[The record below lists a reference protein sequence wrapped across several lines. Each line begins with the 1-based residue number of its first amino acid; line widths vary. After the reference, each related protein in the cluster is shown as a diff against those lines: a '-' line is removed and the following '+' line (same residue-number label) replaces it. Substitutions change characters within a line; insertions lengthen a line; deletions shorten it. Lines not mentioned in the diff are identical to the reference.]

1 MGRRRPPRI
10 FTPPPGILVGI
21 AIGGDY
27 TMRSRAVLCY
37 LCVASLAAGLAFAA
51 PPGQIRVQ
59 VNLVNL
65 FATVRDKHKAIVTG
79 LKQDDF
85 QVYEDGQLQ
94 EISNF
99 SAESNLPITLG
110 LLIDT
115 SGSETYMLSAEK
127 DAASRFLGRVLRK
140 GDLSMVMSFDLDVD
154 LLADFTDDR
163 GRLDRAI
170 NRAQINAPSSPMPGP
185 LPSSGSGGTNFYDA
199 VYLAA
204 HDKLADEAGRKA
216 IVVLTDAEDTGSK
229 LRLQDAIE
237 AAQRTDT
244 VVHIL
249 LVAADG
255 GDEGVSRR
263 MTDETGGRTI
273 IVRSQKNLEQAF
285 DQISEELRS
294 QYTIGYTPTNKAH
307 DGSYRKI
314 KVEMKN
320 KDYSVLTRRGY
331 YAPNN

>member
-1 MGRRRPPRI
+1 MRI
-10 FTPPPGILVGI
+10 RVIL
-21 AIGGDY
+21 
-27 TMRSRAVLCY
+27 SY
-37 LCVASLAAGLAFAA
+37 LCVASLAGGLALAA
-51 PPGQIRVQ
+51 PPGQIRIQ

-94 EISNF
+94 EITNF

-110 LLIDT
+110 ILIDT
-115 SGSETYMLSAEK
+115 SGSEYFMLSGEK
-127 DAASRFLGRVLRK
+127 EAGSRFLARVLRK
-140 GDLSMVMSFDLDVD
+140 GDLAMVMTFDTDVD

-163 GRLDRAI
+163 GLLDRAI
-170 NRAQINAPSSPMPGP
+170 NRAQINVPVGGVIVQGP
-185 LPSSGSGGTNFYDA
+185 LPSSGTGGTNFYDA

-204 HDKLADEAGRKA
+204 HDKLSDEAGRKA

-229 LRLQDAIE
+229 LKLQDAIE

-255 GDEGVSRR
+255 GDQSVAKTL
-263 MTDETGGRTI
+263 TDDTGGRMI
-273 IVRSQKNLEQAF
+273 VVRSEKNLEQAF

-294 QYTIGYTPTNKAH
+294 QYTVGYSPTNKKH

-320 KDYSVLTRRGY
+320 KDYSALARRGY

>member
-1 MGRRRPPRI
+1 MRI
-10 FTPPPGILVGI
+10 R
-21 AIGGDY
+21 AIV
-27 TMRSRAVLCY
+27 SC
-37 LCVASLAAGLAFAA
+37 LCVALLAGGLAFAA

-79 LKQDDF
+79 LTKDDF
-85 QVYEDGQLQ
+85 QIYEDGQLQ

-127 DAASRFLGRVLRK
+127 DAANRFLSRVLRK
-140 GDLSMVMSFDLDVD
+140 GDLAMVMSFDLDVD

-170 NRAQINAPSSPMPGP
+170 NRAQINAPSSPMMTQGP
-185 LPSSGSGGTNFYDA
+185 LPSSGNGGTDFYDA

-255 GDEGVSRR
+255 GDEGVARR
-263 MTDETGGRTI
+263 LTDDTGGRTI
-273 IVRSQKNLEQAF
+273 IVRSEKNLEKAF
-285 DQISEELRS
+285 DEISEELRS
-294 QYTIGYTPTNKAH
+294 QYTLGYTPTNKKH

-314 KVEMKN
+314 RVEMKN

-331 YAPNN
+331 YAPTD

>member
-1 MGRRRPPRI
+1 MRI
-10 FTPPPGILVGI
+10 RAIL
-21 AIGGDY
+21 
-27 TMRSRAVLCY
+27 SY
-37 LCVASLAAGLAFAA
+37 LCVASLAGGLALAA
-51 PPGQIRVQ
+51 PPAQIHVQ

-65 FATVRDKHKAIVTG
+65 FATVRDKHKAIVPG

-85 QVYEDGQLQ
+85 QIYEDGQLQ
-94 EISNF
+94 EITNF

-110 LLIDT
+110 MLIDT
-115 SGSETYMLSAEK
+115 SGSEYFLLSAEK
-127 DAASRFLGRVLRK
+127 DAASRFFGRVLRK
-140 GDLSMVMSFDLDVD
+140 GDLAMVMSFDTDVD

-163 GRLDRAI
+163 GLLNRAI
-170 NRAQINAPSSPMPGP
+170 NRAQINVPVGGIIVQGP
-185 LPSSGSGGTNFYDA
+185 LPTSGTGGTNFYDA

-204 HDKLADEAGRKA
+204 HDKLSDEAGRKA
-216 IVVLTDAEDTGSK
+216 IIVLTDAEDTGSK
-229 LRLQDAIE
+229 VKLQDAIE

-255 GDEGVSRR
+255 GDQGVAKRL
-263 MTDETGGRTI
+263 TDETGGRMI
-273 IVRSQKNLEQAF
+273 VVRSEKNLEQAF

-294 QYTIGYTPTNKAH
+294 QYTVSYSPTNKTH

-320 KDYSVLTRRGY
+320 KDYSALSRRGY

>member
-1 MGRRRPPRI
+1 MRI
-10 FTPPPGILVGI
+10 RAIL
-21 AIGGDY
+21 
-27 TMRSRAVLCY
+27 SY
-37 LCVASLAAGLAFAA
+37 LCIASLAGGLAFAA

-59 VNLVNL
+59 VNIVNL
-65 FATVRDKHKAIVTG
+65 FATVRDKHKAIITG

-85 QVYEDGQLQ
+85 QVYEDGQPQ
-94 EISNF
+94 EITYF

-110 LLIDT
+110 ILLDT
-115 SGSETYMLSAEK
+115 SGSEYFMLSGEK
-127 DAASRFLGRVLRK
+127 EAGSRFLARVMRK
-140 GDLSMVMSFDLDVD
+140 GDLAMVMSFDTDVD

-163 GRLDRAI
+163 GVLDRAI
-170 NRAQINAPSSPMPGP
+170 NRAQINAPSGGMIAQGP

-204 HDKLADEAGRKA
+204 HEKLSGEAGRKA

-229 LRLQDAIE
+229 LRLTDAVE

-255 GDEGVSRR
+255 GDQDVARR
-263 MTDETGGRTI
+263 LTEDTGGRMI
-273 IVRSQKNLEQAF
+273 VVRSEKNLEQAF
-285 DQISEELRS
+285 DQISEELRN
-294 QYTIGYTPTNKAH
+294 QYTLGYTPTNKKH
-307 DGSYRKI
+307 DGTYRKI
-314 KVEMKN
+314 KMEMKN

>member
-1 MGRRRPPRI
+1 MPIRA
-10 FTPPPGILVGI
+10 ILSYVCI
-21 AIGGDY
+21 AF
-27 TMRSRAVLCY
+27 
-37 LCVASLAAGLAFAA
+37 LAGGLALAA
-51 PPGQIRVQ
+51 PPPQIRVE

-79 LKQDDF
+79 LTKDDF
-85 QVYEDGQLQ
+85 QVYEDGQPQ
-94 EISNF
+94 EISYF

-115 SGSETYMLSAEK
+115 SGSETYMLDAEK
-127 DAASRFLGRVLRK
+127 EAGSRFLARVLRK
-140 GDLSMVMSFDLDVD
+140 GDLAMVMSFDTDVD
-154 LLADFTDDR
+154 LLADFSDDR
-163 GRLDRAI
+163 ALLNRAL
-170 NRAQINAPSSPMPGP
+170 NRAQINAPSGGMIAQGP
-185 LPSSGSGGTNFYDA
+185 LPTSNSGGTNFYDA
-199 VYLAA
+199 VYLAC
-204 HDKLADEAGRKA
+204 HDKLSGEAGRKA

-229 LRLQDAIE
+229 LQLLDAID

-255 GDEGVSRR
+255 GDQSVAKR
-263 MTDETGGRTI
+263 MTDETGGRMI
-273 IVRSQKNLEQAF
+273 IVRSDKSLQQAF

-294 QYTIGYTPTNKAH
+294 QYTLGYTPTNKAR

-320 KDYSVLTRRGY
+320 KDYSVLTRKGY
-331 YAPNN
+331 YAPND

>member
-1 MGRRRPPRI
+1 MRI
-10 FTPPPGILVGI
+10 RAIL
-21 AIGGDY
+21 
-27 TMRSRAVLCY
+27 SY
-37 LCVASLAAGLAFAA
+37 LCVASLAGGLALAA

-94 EISNF
+94 EITYF
-99 SAESNLPITLG
+99 SAESNLPITVGMLM
-110 LLIDT
+110 DT
-115 SGSETYMLSAEK
+115 SGSEYYMLSGEK
-127 DAASRFLGRVLRK
+127 EAGSRFLARVMRK
-140 GDLSMVMSFDLDVD
+140 GDLAMVMSFDTDVD

-163 GRLDRAI
+163 GMLNRAI
-170 NRAQINAPSSPMPGP
+170 NRAQINAPSGGMIAQGP
-185 LPSSGSGGTNFYDA
+185 LPSSGTGGTNFYDA

-204 HDKLADEAGRKA
+204 HDKLSSEAGRKA

-229 LRLQDAIE
+229 LSLQDAIE

-255 GDEGVSRR
+255 GDQTVAKRL
-263 MTDETGGRTI
+263 TDDTGGRMI
-273 IVRSQKNLEQAF
+273 VVRSEKNLEAAF

-294 QYTIGYTPTNKAH
+294 QYTVGYSPSNKKH

-314 KVEMKN
+314 KVEMKD
-320 KDYSVLTRRGY
+320 KEYSVLTRRGY

>member
-1 MGRRRPPRI
+1 MRI
-10 FTPPPGILVGI
+10 R
-21 AIGGDY
+21 AI
-27 TMRSRAVLCY
+27 LCY
-37 LCVASLAAGLAFAA
+37 LCVASLAGGLAFAA
-51 PPGQIRVQ
+51 APGQIRVQ

-94 EISNF
+94 EITNF
-99 SAESNLPITLG
+99 SAESDLPITLG
-110 LLIDT
+110 ILIDT
-115 SGSETYMLSAEK
+115 SGSEYYMLSGEK
-127 DAASRFLGRVLRK
+127 EAGSRFLARVLRK
-140 GDLSMVMSFDLDVD
+140 GDLAMIMSFDTDVD

-163 GRLDRAI
+163 AMLNRAI
-170 NRAQINAPSSPMPGP
+170 NRAQVNVPVGGIIAQGP
-185 LPSSGSGGTNFYDA
+185 LPTSGTGGTNFYDA

-204 HDKLADEAGRKA
+204 HDKLSDEAGRKA

-229 LRLQDAIE
+229 LNLQDAIE

-255 GDEGVSRR
+255 GDQSVAKRL
-263 MTDETGGRTI
+263 TDETGGRMI
-273 IVRSQKNLEQAF
+273 VVRSEKNLEAAF

-294 QYTIGYTPTNKAH
+294 QYTIGYSPTNKKH
-307 DGSYRKI
+307 DGSYRKV
-314 KVEMKN
+314 KVET
-320 KDYSVLTRRGY
+320 KDKEYSVLTRRGY

>member
-1 MGRRRPPRI
+1 MRI
-10 FTPPPGILVGI
+10 PAIL
-21 AIGGDY
+21 
-27 TMRSRAVLCY
+27 SY
-37 LCVASLAAGLAFAA
+37 LCIASLAGGLAFAA

-59 VNLVNL
+59 VNIVNL
-65 FATVRDKHKAIVTG
+65 FATVRDKHKAIITG

-85 QVYEDGQLQ
+85 QVYEDGQPQ
-94 EISNF
+94 EITYF

-110 LLIDT
+110 ILIDT
-115 SGSETYMLSAEK
+115 SGSEYFMLSAEK
-127 DAASRFLGRVLRK
+127 EAGSRFLARVMRK
-140 GDLSMVMSFDLDVD
+140 GDLAMVMTFDTDVD

-163 GRLDRAI
+163 GLLDRAI
-170 NRAQINAPSSPMPGP
+170 NRAQINAPSGGMIAQGP

-204 HDKLADEAGRKA
+204 HDKLSGEAGRKA

-229 LRLQDAIE
+229 LRLSDAIE

-255 GDEGVSRR
+255 GDQDVARR
-263 MTDETGGRTI
+263 LTEDTGGRMI
-273 IVRSQKNLEQAF
+273 VVRSEKNLEQAF
-285 DQISEELRS
+285 DQISEELRN
-294 QYTIGYTPTNKAH
+294 QYTLGYTPTNKKH
-307 DGSYRKI
+307 DGTYRKI

>member
-1 MGRRRPPRI
+1 MRI
-10 FTPPPGILVGI
+10 
-21 AIGGDY
+21 
-27 TMRSRAVLCY
+27 RAVLSF
-37 LCVASLAAGLAFAA
+37 LCVTALAGGLVYAA

-59 VNLVNL
+59 VSLVNL
-65 FATVRDKHKAIVTG
+65 FVTVRDKHKAIVTG

-85 QVYEDGQLQ
+85 DVYEDGKLQ
-94 EISNF
+94 EITNF

-110 LLIDT
+110 MLIDT
-115 SGSETYMLSAEK
+115 SGSETYMLSAEQE
-127 DAASRFLGRVLRK
+127 AASRFLGRVLRK
-140 GDLSMVMSFDLDVD
+140 GDLAMVMSFDTDVD
-154 LLADFTDDR
+154 LLADFTEDR
-163 GRLDRAI
+163 SRLDRAI
-170 NRAQINAPSSPMPGP
+170 RRAQINAPGSGAIIAQGP
-185 LPSSGSGGTNFYDA
+185 LPTSGSGGTDFYDA

-204 HDKLADEAGRKA
+204 HDKLSDEAGRKA

-229 LRLQDAIE
+229 MRLQDAIE

-255 GDEGVSRR
+255 GDQGVARKL
-263 MTDETGGRTI
+263 TEETGGRMI
-273 IVRSQKNLEQAF
+273 IVRSEKNLEQAF
-285 DQISEELRS
+285 DEISEELRS

-320 KDYSVLTRRGY
+320 KEYNGLTRRGY
-331 YAPNN
+331 YAPTE

>member
-1 MGRRRPPRI
+1 MRI
-10 FTPPPGILVGI
+10 RVIL
-21 AIGGDY
+21 
-27 TMRSRAVLCY
+27 SY
-37 LCVASLAAGLAFAA
+37 LCIASLAGGLAFAA

-59 VNLVNL
+59 VNVVNL

-79 LKQDDF
+79 LTQDDF
-85 QVYEDGQLQ
+85 QVSEDGQPQ
-94 EISNF
+94 EITYF

-110 LLIDT
+110 ILIDT
-115 SGSETYMLSAEK
+115 SGSETYMLSGEK
-127 DAASRFLGRVLRK
+127 EAGSRFLARVLRK
-140 GDLSMVMSFDLDVD
+140 GDLAMIMSFDTDVD

-163 GRLDRAI
+163 GLLDRAI
-170 NRAQINAPSSPMPGP
+170 NRAQINVPVGGVIVQGP
-185 LPSSGSGGTNFYDA
+185 LPTSGTGGTNFYDA

-204 HDKLADEAGRKA
+204 HDKLSSEAGRKA

-229 LRLQDAIE
+229 LNLQDAIE
-237 AAQRTDT
+237 AAQRTDA

-255 GDEGVSRR
+255 GDQSVARR
-263 MTDETGGRTI
+263 LTDETGGRM
-273 IVRSQKNLEQAF
+273 IVVRNERNLEAAF

-294 QYTIGYTPTNKAH
+294 QYVIGYSPTNKKH

-320 KDYSVLTRRGY
+320 KDYSALTRRGY
-331 YAPNN
+331 YAPTN

>member
-1 MGRRRPPRI
+1 MRI
-10 FTPPPGILVGI
+10 RAIL
-21 AIGGDY
+21 
-27 TMRSRAVLCY
+27 SY
-37 LCVASLAAGLAFAA
+37 LCIASLAGGLAFAA

-59 VNLVNL
+59 VNIVNL
-65 FATVRDKHKAIVTG
+65 FATVRDKHKAIITG

-85 QVYEDGQLQ
+85 QVYEDGQPQ
-94 EISNF
+94 EITYF

-110 LLIDT
+110 ILLDT
-115 SGSETYMLSAEK
+115 SGSEYFMLSGEK
-127 DAASRFLGRVLRK
+127 EAGSRFLARVLRK
-140 GDLSMVMSFDLDVD
+140 GDLAMVMTFDTDVD

-163 GRLDRAI
+163 GVLDRAI
-170 NRAQINAPSSPMPGP
+170 NRAQINAPSGGMIAQGP

-204 HDKLADEAGRKA
+204 HEKLSGEAGRKA

-229 LRLQDAIE
+229 LRLSDAIE

-255 GDEGVSRR
+255 GDQDVARKL
-263 MTDETGGRTI
+263 TDDTGGRMI
-273 IVRSQKNLEQAF
+273 VVRSEKNLEQAF

-294 QYTIGYTPTNKAH
+294 QYTVGYTPTNKKH
-307 DGSYRKI
+307 DGTYRKI

>member
-1 MGRRRPPRI
+1 MRI
-10 FTPPPGILVGI
+10 RAIL
-21 AIGGDY
+21 
-27 TMRSRAVLCY
+27 SY
-37 LCVASLAAGLAFAA
+37 LCIASLAGGLAFAA

-59 VNLVNL
+59 VNIVNL
-65 FATVRDKHKAIVTG
+65 FATVRDKHKAIITG

-85 QVYEDGQLQ
+85 QVYEDGQPQ
-94 EISNF
+94 EITYF

-110 LLIDT
+110 ILLDT
-115 SGSETYMLSAEK
+115 SGSEYFMLSGEK
-127 DAASRFLGRVLRK
+127 EAGSRFLARVLRK
-140 GDLSMVMSFDLDVD
+140 GDLAMVMTFDTDVD

-163 GRLDRAI
+163 GVLDRAI
-170 NRAQINAPSSPMPGP
+170 NRAQINAPSGGMIAQGP

-204 HDKLADEAGRKA
+204 HEKLSGEAGRKA

-229 LRLQDAIE
+229 LRLSDAIE
-237 AAQRTDT
+237 AAQRTGT

-255 GDEGVSRR
+255 GDQDVARKL
-263 MTDETGGRTI
+263 TDDTGGRMI
-273 IVRSQKNLEQAF
+273 VVRSEKNLEQAF

-294 QYTIGYTPTNKAH
+294 QYTVGYTPTNKKH
-307 DGSYRKI
+307 DGTYRKI

>member
-1 MGRRRPPRI
+1 MRIRP
-10 FTPPPGILVGI
+10 IL
-21 AIGGDY
+21 
-27 TMRSRAVLCY
+27 CF
-37 LCVASLAAGLAFAA
+37 LCVTALAAGLVAAA

-59 VNLVNL
+59 VSLVNL

-85 QVYEDGQLQ
+85 QVFEDGQLQ
-94 EISNF
+94 EITNF
-99 SAESNLPITLG
+99 SADSNLPITLG
-110 LLIDT
+110 ILIDT
-115 SGSETYMLSAEK
+115 SGSEYYMLSAEK
-127 DAASRFLGRVLRK
+127 EAASRFLGRVMRK
-140 GDLSMVMSFDLDVD
+140 GDLAMVMSFDTDVD

-170 NRAQINAPSSPMPGP
+170 NRAQINAPGSGAIIAQGP
-185 LPSSGSGGTNFYDA
+185 LPTSGSGGTNFYDA

-204 HDKLADEAGRKA
+204 HDKLAEEAGRKA

-229 LRLQDAIE
+229 LKLQDAIE

-255 GDEGVSRR
+255 GDQSVAKKL
-263 MTDETGGRTI
+263 TDETGGRMI
-273 IVRSQKNLEQAF
+273 VVRSEKNLEQAF

-294 QYTIGYTPTNKAH
+294 QYTIGYIPTNKAH

-314 KVEMKN
+314 KVELKN
-320 KDYSVLTRRGY
+320 KEYSALARRGY
-331 YAPNN
+331 YAPTKQ

>member
-1 MGRRRPPRI
+1 MRI
-10 FTPPPGILVGI
+10 RAIL
-21 AIGGDY
+21 
-27 TMRSRAVLCY
+27 SY
-37 LCVASLAAGLAFAA
+37 LCIASLAGGLAFAA

-85 QVYEDGQLQ
+85 QVYEDGQQQ
-94 EISNF
+94 EITYF

-110 LLIDT
+110 MLVDT
-115 SGSETYMLSAEK
+115 SGSEYYMLSAEK
-127 DAASRFLGRVLRK
+127 DAASRFLARVLRK
-140 GDLSMVMSFDLDVD
+140 GDLAMIMTFDTDVD

-163 GRLDRAI
+163 GMLNRAI
-170 NRAQINAPSSPMPGP
+170 NRAQINAPSTGMIAQGP
-185 LPSSGSGGTNFYDA
+185 LPTSGTGGTNFYDA
-199 VYLAA
+199 VYLAS
-204 HDKLADEAGRKA
+204 HDKLSEEAGRKA
-216 IVVLTDAEDTGSK
+216 IIVLTDAEDTGSR
-229 LRLQDAIE
+229 LNLQDAIE

-255 GDEGVSRR
+255 GDQGVARR
-263 MTDETGGRTI
+263 LTDETGGRMI
-273 IVRSQKNLEQAF
+273 VVRSEKNLEAAF

-294 QYTIGYTPTNKAH
+294 QYTIGYTPTNKKR

-314 KVEMKN
+314 KVEMKD

-331 YAPNN
+331 YAPTN

>member
-1 MGRRRPPRI
+1 MRI
-10 FTPPPGILVGI
+10 R
-21 AIGGDY
+21 AIV
-27 TMRSRAVLCY
+27 SY
-37 LCVASLAAGLAFAA
+37 LCVASLAGGLALAA

-85 QVYEDGQLQ
+85 QVFEDGQAQ
-94 EISNF
+94 EITNF
-99 SAESNLPITLG
+99 SAQSSLPITLG
-110 LLIDT
+110 ILVDT

-127 DAASRFLGRVLRK
+127 EAASRFFGRVMRK
-140 GDLSMVMSFDLDVD
+140 GDLSMVMSFDTDVD
-154 LLADFTDDR
+154 LLADFTEDR
-163 GRLDRAI
+163 SRLDRAI
-170 NRAQINAPSSPMPGP
+170 NRAQINAPGSGAIIAQGP
-185 LPSSGSGGTNFYDA
+185 LPTSGSGGTNFYDA

-216 IVVLTDAEDTGSK
+216 IIVLTDAEDTGSK
-229 LRLQDAIE
+229 LRLTDAVE
-237 AAQRTDT
+237 SAQRTDT

-255 GDEGVSRR
+255 GDQQVAKRL
-263 MTDETGGRTI
+263 TDDTGGRMI
-273 IVRSQKNLEQAF
+273 IVRNEKNLEQAF

-294 QYTIGYTPTNKAH
+294 QYTVGYTPTNKKH

-314 KVEMKN
+314 RVEMKN

-331 YAPNN
+331 YAPND

>member
-1 MGRRRPPRI
+1 MRI
-10 FTPPPGILVGI
+10 R
-21 AIGGDY
+21 AIV
-27 TMRSRAVLCY
+27 SY
-37 LCVASLAAGLAFAA
+37 LCVASLAGGLAFAA

-94 EISNF
+94 EITYF
-99 SAESNLPITLG
+99 SAESNLPITVGMLM
-110 LLIDT
+110 DT
-115 SGSETYMLSAEK
+115 SGSEYYMLSGEK
-127 DAASRFLGRVLRK
+127 EAGSRFLARVMRK
-140 GDLSMVMSFDLDVD
+140 GDLAMVMSFDTDVD

-163 GRLDRAI
+163 GMLNRAI
-170 NRAQINAPSSPMPGP
+170 NRAQINAPSGGMIAQGP
-185 LPSSGSGGTNFYDA
+185 LPSSGTGGTNFYDA

-204 HDKLADEAGRKA
+204 HDKLSSEAGRKA
-216 IVVLTDAEDTGSK
+216 IIVLTDAEDTGSK
-229 LRLQDAIE
+229 LSLQDAIE

-255 GDEGVSRR
+255 GDQTVAKRL
-263 MTDETGGRTI
+263 TDETGGRMI
-273 IVRSQKNLEQAF
+273 VVRSEKNLEQAF

-294 QYTIGYTPTNKAH
+294 QYTVGYSPSNKKH

-314 KVEMKN
+314 KMEMKD
-320 KDYSVLTRRGY
+320 KEYSVLTRRGY